1 MTHVFYH
8 KSDNDGRA
16 SGAVIKWALQGGD
29 LNRPPMPHTL
39 HPLEYGDEVP
49 EISSNDYLI
58 FADVVPSPYEKI
70 DAIIKRYP
78 HLIII
83 DHHKSF
89 IDWLNQTYPP
99 SKFEGLRRIGTA
111 ACLLA
116 WEYFMPR
123 MPAPQT
129 IQLLAA
135 YDVWDH
141 SNEERWTDR
150 IEPFQLGMKAIDT
163 DPVTN
168 WSFWQEV
175 FSLKP
180 EDEKARVHSIIES
193 GFAIRKYQRQY
204 DIDTMKNDAFEATF
218 DGYRAICCN
227 SDRNSNAF
235 FSVWDENKYD
245 IMLAFEF
252 DKSGQY
258 RVGLYTT
265 SKTLDVSTIAKKHGG
280 GGHPQASGFQA
291 KSMELRDGIIIFS

>member
-1 MTHVFYH
+1 MIHILYH
-8 KSDNDGRA
+8 KSDNDGKA
-16 SGAVIKWALQGGD
+16 SGAIIKWALTD
-29 LNRPPMPHTL
+29 AIL
-39 HPLEYGDEVP
+39 HPFGYGDEMP
-49 EISSNDYLI
+49 DLPTDDTII

-70 DAIIKRYP
+70 DAIIKKYP
-78 HLIII
+78 NTTIV

-89 IDWLNQTYPP
+89 IDWLNQSYPLTT
-99 SKFEGLRRIGTA
+99 FAGLRRIGTA
-111 ACLLA
+111 ACMLA
-116 WEYFMPR
+116 WEYFFPR
-123 MPAPQT
+123 KPAPLT
-129 IQLLAA
+129 VQLLGA

-141 SNEERWTDR
+141 SNQERWQDR

-163 DPVTN
+163 DPITN
-168 WSFWQEV
+168 WQFWQDLFGLTMEG
-175 FSLKP
+175 
-180 EDEKARVHSIIES
+180 EADRVHSIIES

-235 FSVWDENKYD
+235 LSVWDPNKHD

-265 SKTLDVSTIAKKHGG
+265 SKTLDVSVIAKKHGG

-291 KSMELRDGIIIFS
+291 KSMQLRDGVIVFS